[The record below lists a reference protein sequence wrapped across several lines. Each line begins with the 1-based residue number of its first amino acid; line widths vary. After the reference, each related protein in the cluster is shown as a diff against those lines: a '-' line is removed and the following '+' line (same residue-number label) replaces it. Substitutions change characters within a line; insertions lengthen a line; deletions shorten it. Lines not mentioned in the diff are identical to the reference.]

1 MAALCGVAVGRCVG
15 VPVAVG
21 ALRLGLRECGC
32 LAGISEER
40 EPKSA
45 RWRERRNPFFIKRE
59 PSLRG
64 VFDPRVADWYTQVS
78 TSLKRGPLL
87 LFTRVNTEVY
97 GPRREATWH
106 RKSRGT
112 CNTPHTSRL
121 TPGGHSHTVTEL
133 ASGPR
138 LRETACS
145 PTTLPSGRRARAH
158 RPGGSRSRNGPRA
171 ARARWV
177 PPRTNQW
184 RRWS

>member
-1 MAALCGVAVGRCVG
+1 MAPSKAQ
-15 VPVAVG
+15 
-21 ALRLGLRECGC
+21 
-32 LAGISEER
+32 
-40 EPKSA
+40 
-45 RWRERRNPFFIKRE
+45 IKRE

-145 PTTLPSGRRARAH
+145 PTTLPSGRRARAR
-158 RPGGSRSRNGPRA
+158 RPGGSRSRNGPRP

-177 PPRTNQW
+177 PPRTRSGSLRLSSVRQCD
-184 RRWS
+184 RPGGLRALARITPAAQHTLAASQPATPDH